1 MTVLVAVVLGLV
13 VGWCAWRSLGDLLA
27 GPVFA
32 RSNHRGATLPTAG
45 GLVVVVAALVVA
57 ASAVVAEAGG
67 WQGAGRV
74 APGAL
79 VLATTAGF
87 ALLGLVDDLAGTGAD
102 GRGFR
107 GHVRALA
114 RGRITTGGLK
124 LVGGGTL
131 ALAVCAPV
139 SGGGLAILVVDALV
153 VALAANA
160 GNLFDRAP
168 GRTLKVGG
176 FAFVVLVLAT
186 GAPASLAGVAVVAGA
201 ALALLPAD
209 LRERLMVG
217 DTGANAL
224 GGVLGLGV
232 VAATAPTTRLAVMV
246 VLFGLNAAGEVVS
259 FSRIIDAVAPL
270 RALDRA
276 GRRP

>member
-1 MTVLVAVVLGLV
+1 MTLLAALALGLV
-13 VGWCAWRSLGDLLA
+13 AGWCAWRSLEDLLA

-32 RSNHRGATLPTAG
+32 RENHRGATLPTAA
-45 GLVVVVAALVVA
+45 GLVLVVAAVVVA
-57 ASAVVAEAGG
+57 ASAVVAEAAG
-67 WQGAGRV
+67 WHGAGRV
-74 APGAL
+74 GPGGL
-79 VLATTAGF
+79 VLATTAGL

-124 LVGGGTL
+124 LVGGGAL

-139 SGGGLAILVVDALV
+139 SGGGPALLVADALV

-168 GRTLKVGG
+168 GRTLKVAGL
-176 FAFVVLVLAT
+176 AFVVLVLAT
-186 GAPASLAGVAVVAGA
+186 GVPASLAGVAVVVGA

-209 LRERLMVG
+209 LGERLMVG

-232 VAATAPTTRLAVMV
+232 VATTAPTTRLVVMV
-246 VLFGLNAAGEVVS
+246 VLVGLNAAGEVVS

-276 GRRP
+276 GRRR